1 MPTCIKVGTADRVCT
16 ITLSRP
22 AARNAWTEVMR
33 SEIVDAMDA
42 ASRDPAVRVVVVTGD
57 PAGKCF
63 CAGADL
69 SGGGEKAFGK
79 GDSVM
84 EGDIPAGRPVNN
96 STWRDGGGTAG
107 LSVVRCT
114 KPTIAAINGH
124 AVGVGITFPLV
135 CDIRVVSEE
144 AKVGFVFTK
153 RGLALETL
161 SSFYLPRVVGL
172 AKAHELC
179 FTGRIFSA
187 KDGDKEAPGLFNHIV
202 PHDMVLKKA
211 YEIAREIADNTSGM
225 SVVLSRFLMQRG
237 TSPFNSESPQ
247 ALCVTRFVLGA

>member
-1 MPTCIKVGTADRVCT
+1 
-16 ITLSRP
+16 
-22 AARNAWTEVMR
+22 
-33 SEIVDAMDA
+33 
-42 ASRDPAVRVVVVTGD
+42 
-57 PAGKCF
+57 
-63 CAGADL
+63 
-69 SGGGEKAFGK
+69 
-79 GDSVM
+79 
-84 EGDIPAGRPVNN
+84 
-96 STWRDGGGTAG
+96 
-107 LSVVRCT
+107 
-114 KPTIAAINGH
+114 
-124 AVGVGITFPLV
+124 
-135 CDIRVVSEE
+135 VVSEE